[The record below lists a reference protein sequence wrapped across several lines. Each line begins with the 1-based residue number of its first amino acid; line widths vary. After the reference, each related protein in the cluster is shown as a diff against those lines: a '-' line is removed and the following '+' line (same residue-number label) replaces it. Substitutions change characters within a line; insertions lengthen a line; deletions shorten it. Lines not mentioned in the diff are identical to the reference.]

1 MPVTSEKGRVLIIDD
16 EPGVRDLLS
25 ETLSGIGGYE
35 TVIATDGLDGIE
47 KIRASEFDVIFTDLA
62 MPRLN
67 GMDFL
72 KKCKDIDVKT
82 PIVVLTGVS
91 SMEIAVNAM
100 RQGAYDFITKPFPI
114 DKIVSTTG
122 KIIGERKLFGRL
134 ASSKGSEESLRKLN
148 ADLFGKLQ
156 EISTLYSISTDVD
169 ACHGNNDIFARAAG
183 MAAKLLAVNEVSF
196 GIVQDGLL
204 EIKSAI
210 GVVGKA
216 FPLAGTFLTRV
227 IDKRQ
232 YHVADVGEP
241 SPYDGAAMSS
251 QFLAIPLLVGN
262 EVFGVLSVS
271 AKADGT
277 AFSETEIYLAIDF
290 VKKIASRIENNAL
303 YEVFYNNL
311 VDSLKSLIA
320 TVGAR
325 DSYTKQH
332 SERVTMYALR
342 TAEAM
347 HLGSDEIDT
356 IRFGGYLH
364 DIGKI
369 GVRDTVL
376 LKPGRLS
383 DEELREI
390 RLHAVIGDE
399 IVKPMKFF
407 EKEREIIRHHHEHF
421 NGSGYPDSMR
431 GREIPVTARILCV
444 ADSYD
449 AMTSNRPYRQART
462 RDFAIGELNRCAGTQ
477 FDPEIV
483 RVFIETP
490 MGGEVPA

>member
-1 MPVTSEKGRVLIIDD
+1 MPETSAKGRVLIIDD

-35 TVIATDGLDGIE
+35 TVIATDGFDGIE
-47 KIRASEFDVIFTDLA
+47 KIRASDFDVIFTDLA

-82 PIVVLTGVS
+82 PVVVLTGVS

-100 RQGAYDFITKPFPI
+100 RQGAYDFITKPFHL
-114 DKIVSTTG
+114 DKIVSTTE
-122 KIIGERKLFGRL
+122 KIIGERKLFRRL
-134 ASSKGSEESLRKLN
+134 VSSPSSEASLQTLN
-148 ADLFGKLQ
+148 AELFKKLQ
-156 EISTLYSISTDVD
+156 QIVALHSIITDVD
-169 ACHGNNDIFARAAG
+169 ACRENKEIFERAAG
-183 MAAKLLAVNEVSF
+183 MAAKLLTVNEVSF
-196 GIVQDGLL
+196 GIVQEGLL
-204 EIKSAI
+204 EIKSSI

-216 FPLAGTFLTRV
+216 FPVDGTFLSQV
-227 IDKRQ
+227 IDRKH
-232 YHVADVGEP
+232 YLVADVGET
-241 SPYDGAAMSS
+241 SPYTGASMPS
-251 QFLAIPLLVGN
+251 QLLAIPLVVGN
-262 EVFGVLSVS
+262 DVFGILSFS
-271 AKADGT
+271 GKADGT
-277 AFSETEIYLAIDF
+277 AFSEEEVYLAIDF
-290 VKKIASRIENNAL
+290 VKKVASKIENNAL
-303 YEVFYNNL
+303 YEVFFNNL

-320 TVGAR
+320 TIEAR

-332 SERVTMYALR
+332 SERVTMYAIR
-342 TAEAM
+342 AAEAM
-347 HLGSDEIDT
+347 RLGPDEIDT
-356 IRFGGYLH
+356 LRFGGYLH

-376 LKPGRLS
+376 LKPGHLS
-383 DEELREI
+383 IEEMEEV

-421 NGSGYPDSMR
+421 NGSGYPDSAR
-431 GREIPVTARILCV
+431 GREISVIARILAV

-449 AMTSNRPYRQART
+449 AMTSNRPYRMART
-462 RDFAIGELNRCAGTQ
+462 REFAIGELQRCAGTQ

-483 RVFIETP
+483 RVFLETP
-490 MGGEVPA
+490 MGGEIFA